1 MLWKARIKNNLD
13 SQNENIF
20 IFSCNRTFVMWSGRR
35 GGGIT
40 TRSRKKVEKPQRK
53 DEKLA
58 SDARR
63 ADSFFPL
70 SVALPA
76 RSRQDS
82 GGWGKNKL
90 KTKRRRRRRQTSS
103 FGGHRSDFLPAKFI
117 TFLSFKRV
125 GNIASAI
132 MEMEPAVFT
141 SRLLPRSQ
149 WASERTFVCWCSP
162 ER

>member
-1 MLWKARIKNNLD
+1 VEGGEEELRQGAEKKWKSHREKMKNLHRMPD
-13 SQNENIF
+13 VLIVFFLSPLLCQPEVGKI
-20 IFSCNRTFVMWSGRR
+20 
-35 GGGIT
+35 
-40 TRSRKKVEKPQRK
+40 
-53 DEKLA
+53 
-58 SDARR
+58 R
-63 ADSFFPL
+63 ADE
-70 SVALPA
+70 
-76 RSRQDS
+76 
-82 GGWGKNKL
+82 GKNKL

-149 WASERTFVCWCSP
+149 
-162 ER
+162 